1 MGKAPKG
8 AKRKKAPAVKDL
20 TVKDAKAV
28 RGGKSAATTSL
39 MNACATGEH
48 IQKASLSL

>member
-20 TVKDAKAV
+20 AVKDAKAV
-28 RGGKSAATTSL
+28 KGGATSL
-39 MNACATGEH
+39 MKACATGEH
-48 IQKASLSL
+48 IQKVSL